1 MTTPSRRH
9 AGGWSLVELAV
20 VLAVT
25 GVLGLALWQV
35 LPLAPKLAAD
45 EAAMRDLARAEQAL
59 LGYALAHH
67 RLPAPKQ
74 EGGLDMLPVQQ
85 LGLPTQMKLR
95 YQIQTQ
101 LTASPGDSF
110 RPLLPP
116 DLLLPGTPP
125 IQINGLDLC
134 MRLKLASSQTL
145 SGMEGVPT
153 SFALMH
159 AGPAGHDQTAGAAFA
174 LPGTPDLG
182 MRKVLAVGPGE
193 LAARLACPDRVARTR
208 AAVSAAY
215 TAYDLA
221 RVAKEYKDFR
231 VFAIQVA
238 EMNEDNARVGRLFA
252 IFDITWGVALEVI
265 AILQE
270 AAGWPP
276 DGIAIATGIASHV
289 QATAELAVAILNMV
303 EAETGLEDAKEAT
316 AEAKRQ
322 RDAANVNLA
331 RMQALARS
339 SREQAIQLDQKGL
352 QP

>member
-1 MTTPSRRH
+1 MTVPFRRY

-45 EAAMRDLARAEQAL
+45 EAALRDLARAEQAL

-67 RLPAPKQ
+67 HLPEPKQ
-74 EGGLDMLPVQQ
+74 EGGLDMLPAQQ

-95 YQIQTQ
+95 YQVQPQ
-101 LTASPGDSF
+101 LTVSPSDRFS
-110 RPLLPP
+110 PVLPP
-116 DLLLPGTPP
+116 DLILPGAPP
-125 IQINGLDLC
+125 AQINGLDLC
-134 MRLKLASSQTL
+134 MTLKLAGLQTL
-145 SGMEGVPT
+145 SGMDGVPT

-159 AGPAGHDQTAGAAFA
+159 VGPVGHDQATSAAFV
-174 LPGTPDLG
+174 LPGNPDIG
-182 MRKVLAVGPGE
+182 ARKILAIGPGE

-238 EMNEDNARVGRLFA
+238 EMNEDNAQVGVVFA
-252 IFDITWGVALEVI
+252 GFDIAFGVAIEVI

-289 QATAELAVAILNMV
+289 QATAELVVAILNMV
-303 EAETGLEDAKEAT
+303 EAEAGLTDAKAAT
-316 AEAKRQ
+316 VVAKAQ
-322 RDAANVNLA
+322 RDAADINLT
-331 RMQALARS
+331 RMQALARN
-339 SREQAIQLDQKGL
+339 SRQQAIQLDQNGL

>member
-1 MTTPSRRH
+1 MSAYSRRH
-9 AGGWSLVELAV
+9 TGGWSLVELAV

-67 RLPAPKQ
+67 RLPEPKQ

-95 YQIQTQ
+95 YQVQAQ
-101 LTASPGDSF
+101 LTAAPGDRF
-110 RPLLPP
+110 RPVLPP

-125 IQINGLDLC
+125 PQINGLDLC
-134 MRLKLASSQTL
+134 MTLKLASSQTL
-145 SGMEGVPT
+145 AGMEGVPT

-159 AGPAGHDQTAGAAFA
+159 AGPAGHNQTADAAFA

-182 MRKVLAVGPGE
+182 TRKVLAVGPGE
-193 LAARLACPDRVARTR
+193 LASRLACPDRVARTR

-303 EAETGLEDAKEAT
+303 EAETGLEDAKKAT

-322 RDAANVNLA
+322 RDAANVNLD
-331 RMQALARS
+331 RMQALAHS
-339 SREQAIQLDQKGL
+339 SRERAIQLDQNGL